1 MTSSSNPAPRSEGTR
16 TSIGWIAL
24 TLLMAILVAFMVR
37 GGSCDGRSSRV
48 AHRPECLNNMRQV
61 GLALANYAHNNGG
74 RLPPAYVADKSGKP
88 LLSWRVLI
96 LPYIE
101 RQALYEQFHL
111 EEPWD
116 SEHNLKLS
124 ETVPAIFRCPIT
136 KSASTCANF
145 LVITGKGM
153 VFDGTNSLTID
164 EIAKGDGTEQTILL
178 AESEDSNIRWT
189 EPRDLPFEAMNFDS
203 SPPVTGFSSPHN
215 QGSNFIFC
223 DGHGKFISTAIDPK
237 ILRALCTPRGNE
249 KISDDDL

>member
-1 MTSSSNPAPRSEGTR
+1 MASSSNPASKSNGRRDSF
-16 TSIGWIAL
+16 IWIAL
-24 TLLMAILVAFMVR
+24 TCFVVLAMFLFQ
-37 GGSCDGRSSRV
+37 GGSCERDSRR
-48 AHRPECLNNMRQV
+48 APYRLQCLNNMRQV
-61 GLALANYAHNNGG
+61 GLALANYAMNNGG
-74 RLPPAYVADKSGKP
+74 RLPPAYIADKSGKP

-111 EEPWD
+111 DEPWD

-124 ETVPAIFRCPIT
+124 ETVPAIFRCPSSR
-136 KSASTCANF
+136 SAPTCTDF

-153 VFDGTNSLTID
+153 IFDGTTSLTMD

-203 SPPVTGFSSPHN
+203 SPPVTGFSSPHS
-215 QGSNFIFC
+215 QGSNFMFC
-223 DGHGKFISTAIDPK
+223 DVHGRFLSTAIDPK
-237 ILRALCTPRGNE
+237 ILRALCTPHGNE
-249 KISDDDL
+249 KLSDDF